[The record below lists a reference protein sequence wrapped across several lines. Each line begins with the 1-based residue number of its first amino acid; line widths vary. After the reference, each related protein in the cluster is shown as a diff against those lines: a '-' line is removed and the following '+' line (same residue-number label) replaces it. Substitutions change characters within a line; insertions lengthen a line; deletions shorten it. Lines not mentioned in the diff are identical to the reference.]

1 MYIAAF
7 NEDES
12 IMRPKWYPCKMT
24 PNSPA
29 QGEVLVSF
37 SIVEFDFTF
46 ASVTKLS
53 DLVPRSE
60 YELDINILGLRDL

>member
-1 MYIAAF
+1 
-7 NEDES
+7 
-12 IMRPKWYPCKMT
+12 
-24 PNSPA
+24 
-29 QGEVLVSF
+29 LVSF

-46 ASVTKLS
+46 TSLAKLS